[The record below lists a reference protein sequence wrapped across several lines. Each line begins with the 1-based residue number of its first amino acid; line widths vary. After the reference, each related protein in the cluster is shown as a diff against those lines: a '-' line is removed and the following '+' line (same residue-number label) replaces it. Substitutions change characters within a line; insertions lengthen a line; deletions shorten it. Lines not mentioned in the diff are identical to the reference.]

1 MALWTEVS
9 TPFMIGITKISD
21 KSHFLSWFQHHTATT
36 LTIAA
41 ALLPGIATLFLV
53 SVTKAEGKRNHESN
67 RHMIES
73 NRHLINL
80 QYRANAYKNVVQ
92 FIAETRYQMRKR
104 LKSLQERIADQTH
117 DHPQPPEVNREE
129 LSVFVTLE
137 LHASSEALEVYFN
150 WDDKLT
156 ICSNLFDKL
165 IKRDQSLEFK
175 DLSETSRIEDLN
187 TIASQM
193 SELYRLEK
201 AFLETVKREV
211 AL

>member
-1 MALWTEVS
+1 
-9 TPFMIGITKISD
+9 MI
-21 KSHFLSWFQHHTATT
+21 HWFQHHSAAT

-53 SVTKAEGKRNHESN
+53 WATKTEGKRNHESN
-67 RHMIES
+67 RHLIES

-80 QYRANAYKNVVQ
+80 QYRANVYKNVVQ
-92 FIAETRYQMRKR
+92 FLAETRHEMRR
-104 LKSLQERIADQTH
+104 RHKSLQDRIADQTY
-117 DHPQPPEVNREE
+117 DHQQPPEVNREE
-129 LSVFVTLE
+129 LSVFVALE
-137 LHASSEALEVYFN
+137 LHASSEALAVYFN

-156 ICSNLFDKL
+156 ICSDLFDKL
-165 IKRDQSLEFK
+165 IKRDQILEFK
-175 DLSETSRIEDLN
+175 DLSEKFRMEDLD
-187 TIASQM
+187 TIASQI